1 MAHRQTNMESASYHT
16 FGRAD
21 VSAIWT
27 TVDALDFSVEHI
39 SMYERVLGSVKM
51 VDSPLKRHAIGEFDK
66 QLQVRGVHS

>member
-1 MAHRQTNMESASYHT
+1 MESASYHT